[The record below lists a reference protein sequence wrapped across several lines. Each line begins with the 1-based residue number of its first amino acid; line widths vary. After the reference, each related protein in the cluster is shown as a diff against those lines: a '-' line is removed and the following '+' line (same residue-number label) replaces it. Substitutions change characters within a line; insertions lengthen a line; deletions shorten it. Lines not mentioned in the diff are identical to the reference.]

1 MGKFDGQSYHQ
12 NMIHYLRKKVVFGD
26 DGDTVS
32 LGWVPEQSAIIR
44 GGVVVSTAF
53 DAGTTNTLN
62 IGFRNAG
69 DGTADD
75 ADEYASL
82 VALGTAGVI
91 SADDMATAADAYLPS
106 GAEITCGVVL
116 TGTAA
121 TAGEGYVWV
130 EYIVDNAEE

>member
-1 MGKFDGQSYHQ
+1 MSVFDGQSYHQ
-12 NMIHYLRKKVVFGD
+12 NMVHYLRAEVGFGD
-26 DGDTVS
+26 NGDTVS
-32 LGWVPEQSAIIR
+32 LGWVPAGSAIVR

-53 DAGTTNTLN
+53 NAGTTNTLN

-82 VALGTAGVI
+82 IALGTAGVI
-91 SADDMATAADAYLPS
+91 VADDTATAADAYHPE

-121 TAGEGYVWV
+121 TAGVGYVWV
-130 EYIVDNAEE
+130 EYIVNNDE

>member
-1 MGKFDGQSYHQ
+1 MSVNDAQQYHL
-12 NMIHYLRKKVVFGD
+12 NVVHTLRKEVAYTD
-26 DGDTVS
+26 DGDTLS
-32 LGWVPEQSAIIR
+32 LGWVPADACILR

-69 DGTADD
+69 DGTSDD

-82 VALGTAGVI
+82 IALGTAGVI
-91 SADDMATAADAYLPS
+91 SADDMATAADARHPS

-121 TAGEGYVWV
+121 TAGAAVVWV
-130 EYIVDNAEE
+130 EYIVEND